1 MSEQIKTVV
10 AMLQKEINALREQ
23 IEKLKE
29 SDKQKDKK
37 IAELIK
43 RLERLEASNGKN

>member
-23 IEKLKE
+23 IEKLNRENKHL
-29 SDKQKDKK
+29 K
-37 IAELIK
+37 
-43 RLERLEASNGKN
+43 LENRR

>member
-23 IEKLKE
+23 IERWSCLIIPVVKTNGVEVKAI
-29 SDKQKDKK
+29 DK
-37 IAELIK
+37 
-43 RLERLEASNGKN
+43 